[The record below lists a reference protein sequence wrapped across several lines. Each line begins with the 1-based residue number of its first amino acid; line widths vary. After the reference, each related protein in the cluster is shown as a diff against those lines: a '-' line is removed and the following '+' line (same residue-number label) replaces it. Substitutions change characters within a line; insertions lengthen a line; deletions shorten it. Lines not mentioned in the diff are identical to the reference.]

1 MNRWR
6 PSELEADV
14 VRRVAVNL
22 ARRGWVPPSV
32 GVDELKQAALLVLW
46 QKKPQQDAGIV
57 YVTVRSAMV
66 DELRRLTGRTA
77 ESYRRMEA
85 PSADEQGLA
94 EGVCTDTPE
103 ALLMVKQAIAAL
115 ATLPERWRVC
125 VERLASGDL
134 AQDVANDMGLTPS
147 RVSQYMGRLHVQLEH
162 KHFSSSTAVGNQRTG
177 R

>member
-6 PSELEADV
+6 PSALEADV
-14 VRRVAVNL
+14 VRRVAINL

-46 QKKPQQDAGIV
+46 LKPPQQEAGVV

-77 ESYRRMEA
+77 DSYRRMEA
-85 PSADEQGLA
+85 PSEEHQELS
-94 EGVCTDTPE
+94 EGVCADTPE
-103 ALLMVKQAIAAL
+103 ALLMVKRAIAVL
-115 ATLPERWRVC
+115 DSLPERWRAC
-125 VERLASGDL
+125 VERLVDGEL
-134 AQDVANDMGLTPS
+134 AQDVAHDMGLTPS
-147 RVSQYMGRLHVQLEH
+147 MVSKYMSRLHVQLAH
-162 KHFSSSTAVGNQRTG
+162 GHFSSSTVSNQRTG